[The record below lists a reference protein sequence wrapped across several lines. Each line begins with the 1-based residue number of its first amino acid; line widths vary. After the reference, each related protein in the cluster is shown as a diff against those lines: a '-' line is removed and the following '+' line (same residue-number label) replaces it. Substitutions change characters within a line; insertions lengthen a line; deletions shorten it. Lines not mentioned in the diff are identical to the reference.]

1 MVDKAES
8 INNQIMQCRGSARC
22 FMWKCA
28 TLRVR
33 GRAQRRKSLA
43 VPHEG
48 CRKAASRLV
57 RLPRQ
62 WDGAVPAC
70 MQAPDCGLWAAQDKA
85 GQGDERLQEPHGRA
99 GGPRP
104 GCCRLKPEDLAQV
117 GSAPLQK
124 GKFTWVTESG
134 REERWIVASCGNYTL
149 LWNFRCA
156 AFSCAGLSQHP
167 ALAMS
172 PH

>member
-8 INNQIMQCRGSARC
+8 INKQIMQCRGSGRC

-33 GRAQRRKSLA
+33 GGAQRRKSLA

-57 RLPRQ
+57 RLK
-62 WDGAVPAC
+62 AVGWCCPGLRAG
-70 MQAPDCGLWAAQDKA
+70 PDCGLWAAQDKA
-85 GQGDERLQEPHGRA
+85 GKETNGFKSRMGARGAAPRLL
-99 GGPRP
+99 
-104 GCCRLKPEDLAQV
+104 RLKPEDLAQV

-156 AFSCAGLSQHP
+156 ACSCAGLSQPP